1 VHCFVMAQGCVPT
14 GQRGKKRTVKIG
26 EMRVELCQVRHA
38 IIVDGQAHRLSELS
52 FRMLD
57 LLVSRSPDPV
67 SFADIE
73 RAVWNAQVTRET
85 IKQRV
90 TLLRENLE
98 QIGIEGASIEAVR
111 NHGYRT
117 TLQMSAVAAAR
128 PVSALRRIG
137 LAGGVVLMLAA
148 ALALAWQQRVA
159 ERGAKPLLA
168 VVADSPPSGSD
179 PAAVDAL
186 RRDMVRALSRFE
198 GIDVIDR
205 MPATG
210 AAPAY
215 LVRFS
220 LQRSGPDRRLAAE
233 LVDGTKG
240 TVLFAEQYDLASSQ
254 TDRAVLHFAHNIH
267 AQLGASAASGGE
279 LSNEARMRYAEAY
292 RLWRLGDRQ
301 SLLGARKS
309 LSVMATEPETSLI
322 ARSLLARVQSD
333 LVLRHGEP
341 QSLAR
346 QAEQDIRALI
356 VRQPGVGDLR
366 YSLARTLL
374 AQGRRGE
381 ALDELRVAVRTMP
394 FLSRE
399 ILAIE
404 RGAGVLR
411 DQSLR

>member
-1 VHCFVMAQGCVPT
+1 
-14 GQRGKKRTVKIG
+14 
-26 EMRVELCQVRHA
+26 
-38 IIVDGQAHRLSELS
+38 
-52 FRMLD
+52 MLD

-98 QIGIEGASIEAVR
+98 RIGIEGASIEAVR

-117 TLQMSAVAAAR
+117 TLQMSAVEPAR
-128 PVSALRRIG
+128 AWSARRRIG
-137 LAGGVVLMLAA
+137 LAAGVVIMLAA
-148 ALALAWQQRVA
+148 ALVLAWQQRDTEQV
-159 ERGAKPLLA
+159 AKPLLA
-168 VVADSPPSGSD
+168 VVAGSPPSGSD
-179 PAAVDAL
+179 PAAEDAL

-198 GIDVIDR
+198 GVDVIDR

-220 LQRSGPDRRLAAE
+220 LQRSGQDRRLAAE

-267 AQLGASAASGGE
+267 AQLGAMAASGDE
-279 LSNEARMRYAEAY
+279 LSNEARARYAEAY

-309 LSVMATEPETSLI
+309 LAVLAAEPETSLI

-346 QAEQDIRALI
+346 KAEQDIRALI
-356 VRQPGVGDLR
+356 VRQPGAGDLR

-374 AQGRRGE
+374 AQGRDDE
-381 ALDELRVAVRTMP
+381 ALDELRIAARTMP

-399 ILAIE
+399 IMAIE
-404 RGAGVLR
+404 RGTGASRGIAIR
-411 DQSLR
+411 